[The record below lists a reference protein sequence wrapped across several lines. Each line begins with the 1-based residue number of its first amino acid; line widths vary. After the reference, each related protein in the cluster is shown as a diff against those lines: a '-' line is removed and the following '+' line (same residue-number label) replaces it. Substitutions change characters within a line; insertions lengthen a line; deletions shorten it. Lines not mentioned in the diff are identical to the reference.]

1 MSSGKA
7 FDIYVR
13 PIPPNASFP
22 FGEIVCLIH
31 PVEGCIQYCPAS
43 DFNKMY
49 EEHSALLA
57 EKDKEIAKLRAALED
72 AVQAVNTMQTLLMQ
86 SGLVTNSGAVSTNIK
101 LAFNRGAKF
110 LSDNSE
116 MQTAYLKRVYKQ
128 REALAGI
135 PHEEVRK
142 FVETAGDAPR
152 RNKDET

>member
-7 FDIYVR
+7 FPLKSESHYLTCMGD
-13 PIPPNASFP
+13 NCSKA
-22 FGEIVCLIH
+22 
-31 PVEGCIQYCPAS
+31 YCV
-43 DFNKMY
+43 DRREY
-49 EEHSALLA
+49 EHELLA
-57 EKDKEIAKLRAALED
+57 KDKEIAKLRAALED